1 MPKFTKYFNCQL
13 KVPWLDLRR
22 QITNVTKSLFFGK
35 LELDVKCPKQPLNDV
50 LRLFRKY
57 LGKHLWWN
65 PILDYIFANLK
76 KTDEIIANLRYT
88 QNTSI
93 GIFHN
98 LRVLIKAKDDFFA
111 IFGNSLKI

>member
-1 MPKFTKYFNCQL
+1 MLQNLC
-13 KVPWLDLRR
+13 
-22 QITNVTKSLFFGK
+22 SLENQN
-35 LELDVKCPKQPLNDV
+35 LINVKCPKQPLNDV

-76 KTDEIIANLRYT
+76 KTDEIIVNLRYT
-88 QNTSI
+88 QNTAI

-98 LRVLIKAKDDFFA
+98 LRVFIKAKDDFFV
-111 IFGNSLKI
+111 IFGNSLKSLIEVTKIWDYHGSL